1 MSIGKRLEELINY
14 RNTNVNRVAREAGI
28 SPQTIYGIIKRDN
41 TKVDIN
47 ILMALSKELNVTL
60 DYFSGGP
67 LDAVEVDVETFVS
80 SMRTARPS
88 FRLSSTSS
96 WNASRKLKKAIC
108 LAELRASHP
117 RPSSGRVVFLFC
129 RRSITKT
136 MLSNLLK
143 YVNSKDKRFV
153 FLP

>member
-67 LDAVEVDVETFVS
+67 LDAIEVDVETFVS
-80 SMRTARPS
+80 RYRQLDAHGKTVVQAVID
-88 FRLSSTSS
+88 L
-96 WNASRKLKKAIC
+96 
-108 LAELRASHP
+108 ELERIEEIEK
-117 RPSSGRVVFLFC
+117 G
-129 RRSITKT
+129 
-136 MLSNLLK
+136 NL
-143 YVNSKDKRFV
+143 
-153 FLP
+153 PG

>member
-47 ILMALSKELNVTL
+47 ILMALAKELNVTL

-67 LDAVEVDVETFVS
+67 VNVDEVDVETFVS
-80 SMRTARPS
+80 RYRQLDAHG
-88 FRLSSTSS
+88 
-96 WNASRKLKKAIC
+96 KKVVQSLIT
-108 LAELRASHP
+108 LELERIEEEKAE
-117 RPSSGRVVFLFC
+117 
-129 RRSITKT
+129 
-136 MLSNLLK
+136 
-143 YVNSKDKRFV
+143 
-153 FLP
+153 

>member
-60 DYFSGGP
+60 DYFSSGP

-80 SMRTARPS
+80 RYRQLDAHGKTVVQAV
-88 FRLSSTSS
+88 
-96 WNASRKLKKAIC
+96 C

-117 RPSSGRVVFLFC
+117 RPSSGRVVFLFVGQYHENNAFK
-129 RRSITKT
+129 S
-136 MLSNLLK
+136 
-143 YVNSKDKRFV
+143 SKIR
-153 FLP
+153 